1 QVAGDVRLRI
11 RELGRADGGEL
22 EYPHVGAGAI
32 ARGVAAWPELLVDVH
47 SHGGTRER
55 AHEGVAVDRAPRPSR
70 PPDDETE
77 TVERAH
83 HELAHRVAR
92 AHEPERRGRGRGGRR
107 RPQVLPIAAER
118 EVVGTAARRAVAREA
133 GA

>member
-1 QVAGDVRLRI
+1 MAPGVLAQGPLAGCGGQRPARGLVHEELVRPGAQLRDAPIQHDLAPRSQVAGDVRLRI

-32 ARGVAAWPELLVDVH
+32 ARGVPAPPGLLVEVH

-55 AHEGVAVDRAPRPSR
+55 AHQSVAVDRAPWPSR

-77 TVERAH
+77 
-83 HELAHRVAR
+83 
-92 AHEPERRGRGRGGRR
+92 
-107 RPQVLPIAAER
+107 
-118 EVVGTAARRAVAREA
+118 
-133 GA
+133 